1 MPHLQNR
8 NGYSSLMERLER
20 FPQGAPPSEL
30 FAKILALLFTEQEAK
45 LVGQLPMHPF
55 SPARAAHVW
64 GVREVEA
71 YRTLEGLTERGLLL
85 DTEHE
90 GEKLYILP
98 PPMAGFL
105 DFVLMRVRKD
115 VDQPALSR
123 LLDQYL
129 NQEEEY
135 IRDLYT
141 DGNTASTRIMVDE
154 DQVPPSNLAR
164 LFNYER
170 ASEVI
175 QGAKRIGVGTCSCRH
190 KMRHV
195 GRACSAPL
203 ETCMVFDDLADSLIR
218 HEHAREI
225 SAEQCLELLQQSRE
239 QNLVQVADNAQF
251 GVSSICNCC
260 SCCCETLIRSRK
272 FSDLQPVCS
281 TNYLAELKPQRCSG
295 CGRCV
300 DACPA
305 EAMRLVSANDPQ
317 HPWQRRCVQDQE
329 RCLGCGVCVRV
340 CRTNSLA
347 LVPKAERVVTPV
359 DNAHRLV
366 LMALEHGKLQ
376 HLIWDN
382 RAMFNH
388 RAMAALVGAILR
400 LPAVKQKLAASEL
413 GSRYLGGIMQRVAER
428 SSRMP
433 LRL

>member
-1 MPHLQNR
+1 MPHAHSR

-20 FPQGAPPSEL
+20 SPQGAPPSEL
-30 FAKILALLFTEQEAK
+30 LTKILALLFTEEEAK

-55 SPARAAHVW
+55 SPAHAAHIW

-71 YRTLEGLTERGLLL
+71 FRTLEGLAERALLL
-85 DTEHE
+85 DTEHD

-98 PPMAGFL
+98 PPLSGFF
-105 DFVLMRVRKD
+105 DYALMRVRKD
-115 VDQPALSR
+115 VDQPTLSR

-129 NQEEEY
+129 NQEEDF
-135 IRDLYT
+135 IRDLHIGGKT
-141 DGNTASTRIMVDE
+141 PESRILVDE
-154 DQVPPSNLAR
+154 EQVPQSSQAR

-175 QGAKRIGVGTCSCRH
+175 RGAKRIGIATCSCRH
-190 KMRHV
+190 KMQHL

-203 ETCMVFDDLADSLIR
+203 ETCMVFDDLAASLIR
-218 HEHAREI
+218 HGHAREI
-225 SAEQCLELLQQSRE
+225 DTTECLDLLQQSRE
-239 QNLVQVADNAQF
+239 QNLIQVADNTQF
-251 GVSSICNCC
+251 GVTSICNCC
-260 SCCCETLIRSRK
+260 SCCCDSLVRSRK
-272 FSDLQPVCS
+272 FSDLKPVS
-281 TNYLAELKPQRCSG
+281 TSNYLADLKPERCSG

-305 EAMRLVSANDPQ
+305 EAMRLVSANSPQ

-340 CRTNSLA
+340 CHTRALS
-347 LVPKAERVVTPV
+347 LVPKEERVLTPL
-359 DNAHRLV
+359 DEAHRLV
-366 LMALEHGKLQ
+366 LTALERDKLQ

-388 RAMAALVGAILR
+388 RAMAAIVGAILR
-400 LPAVKQKLAASEL
+400 LPAVKQKLATSQL
-413 GSRYLGGIMQRVAER
+413 GSKYLCGLMERLSQR
-428 SSRMP
+428 SSRPP